1 MQLAGAFLEA
11 GRAEEAAGECMTV
24 VAATQ
29 HRHLRGALDL
39 DFLATSAET
48 MLAGGQ
54 GDACRMV
61 LSRAQK
67 VMARR
72 ADAIDEPVRRERFLT
87 CTFAQ
92 RLGRVATKLAP

>member
-1 MQLAGAFLEA
+1 VYD
-11 GRAEEAAGECMTV
+11 V

-48 MLAGGQ
+48 MLAVGQ
-54 GDACRMV
+54 AEACRMV
-61 LSRAQK
+61 LARAQK

-72 ADAIDEPVRRERFLT
+72 ADAIDEPTRRERFLAS
-87 CTFAQ
+87 TFAQ
-92 RLGRVATKLAP
+92 RLQGVAGKLVQ